1 MPPLT
6 EQNCSNC
13 HHLNRPGARFCQKC
27 GTLLPTNPF
36 SSDPSPNRLS
46 SDPSPN
52 RPQPNLASGLGTGR
66 LSSQTQL
73 AGRYHIL
80 QKIGQGGM
88 GAVYQAVDSHI
99 ANHICAIKEMSDM
112 AITDSAE
119 KVQALQSFNR
129 ESELL
134 ATLSHPNIPRVMD
147 RFSESGRHYL
157 VMEYV
162 RGETLQQ
169 KLDRGEGPFSESQIL
184 LWMHQLCDV
193 LAYLHRQTPP
203 IIFRDIKPDNVM
215 IDENG
220 QVKLIDFGIVR
231 FFKPGKNKDTTHLG
245 TPGYAPPEQ
254 YGKQQTDPRSDIYAL
269 GATSFYLATGK
280 PPDDYPPYQLPSP
293 QTVNPNLS
301 PQISQAIVRAT
312 QIQSNQRWQSMA
324 DMKVALPAPP
334 FQSAIS
340 AGPKSQTFAGQRTAR
355 PTTKLLLQAA
365 KLSNRQIVLFGGGT
379 LLAILAATWILTPYL
394 QNIPLF
400 WRNVSTLTIVA
411 PMTYA
416 ATRRA
421 GVMGVAH
428 AITALLGGVVIWLRS
443 PEVGSY
449 GGLVVGAVISA
460 VVMIWLVGF
469 MPRILG
475 RLQRDDPGAWQREV
489 GWLAVMAIAGHIA
502 LQLFATDYG
511 FALNWIA
518 WLFAIILTGVG
529 WFLGDLIQ
537 GYFFMRQT
545 GFARP

>member
-1 MPPLT
+1 MPSLT
-6 EQNCSNC
+6 EQNCPNC
-13 HHLNRPGARFCQKC
+13 QLLNRPGARFCQKC

-36 SSDPSPNRLS
+36 TSEPPA
-46 SDPSPN
+46 
-52 RPQPNLASGLGTGR
+52 QPNFASGLGTGR

-88 GAVYQAVDSHI
+88 GAVYQAIDSHI

-119 KVQALQSFNR
+119 KAQALQAFHR

-169 KLDRGEGPFSESQIL
+169 KLDRGEGPFSEPQL
-184 LWMHQLCDV
+184 LSWTHQLCDV
-193 LAYLHRQTPP
+193 LAYLHRQSPP
-203 IIFRDIKPDNVM
+203 IIFRDIKPDNIM

-269 GATSFYLATGK
+269 GATLFYLATGK
-280 PPDDYPPYQLPSP
+280 PPDEYPPYQLPAP
-293 QTVNPNLS
+293 GEVNPNLS
-301 PQISQAIVRAT
+301 SKIAQVIVRAT
-312 QIQSNQRWQSMA
+312 QVQTNQRWQNMG
-324 DMKVALPAPP
+324 DMKAALPA
-334 FQSAIS
+334 SL
-340 AGPKSQTFAGQRTAR
+340 SQTAGLSSGDFKRPTGQPTSR

-365 KLSNRQIVLFGGGT
+365 KLSNRQLALFGGGSLGAI
-379 LLAILAATWILTPYL
+379 LLATWLLTPIL
-394 QNIPLF
+394 QGIPLF

-411 PMTYA
+411 PLAYA
-416 ATRRA
+416 ATRQA

-428 AITALLGGVVIWLRS
+428 ALVAVLGGVVVWLQGAIAGNY
-443 PEVGSY
+443 GSLLL
-449 GGLVVGAVISA
+449 GAAISTLVMAGLVRF
-460 VVMIWLVGF
+460 L
-469 MPRILG
+469 PRILG

-489 GWLAVMAIAGHIA
+489 GWLAFIAVAGHIIF
-502 LQLFATDYG
+502 QGFATDLG
-511 FALNWIA
+511 FALNPIA
-518 WLFAIILTGVG
+518 WLSAALLATVG
-529 WFLGDLIQ
+529 WFVGDLIQ

-545 GFARP
+545 GFTRP